1 MNKSRDLWIWVQDL
15 NKSESKKKISLTI
28 RESDNVSRGKKM
40 ELELMDEDD
49 PFFFYSLTLTDSD
62 FQYLKSQQGLL
73 VDFHAFPSMI
83 FQLVDKC
90 IEESSKE
97 TPHFTSVLVHSPSEI
112 YLEFKEINPF
122 RHLTHLCLLSRLVNL
137 EEELNRKTT
146 EAEDYRKKSE
156 KLMKDAVELQASYSS
171 SLSKELAVERER
183 SESLAKEISSKYDNE
198 RRSMMDNHLS
208 STRSMENRI
217 ASLDYENKDLSEK
230 RHRYEATIQRMSEEL
245 RLSREKGEAFQRE
258 LENKKME
265 NNNLDAGYHDRERMI
280 NQLKLKV
287 GLLETEKERTEVEF
301 RQQQDL
307 CTIANEQKN
316 KLDLELKEKIALI
329 SKRENAV
336 RSVTQELM
344 KANEIIKKFQEQA
357 RSQHQKVQLGS
368 NVVQEQERLLSEK
381 ETELESI
388 RTQLKSIKEKQ
399 NSMELQSQE
408 FELNDNEKNRRIEE
422 LDKQIKTNETVIHWL
437 NKQLTTA
444 QARDPGLRLAP
455 APDGT
460 GFSLMASST
469 PVVDV
474 TKNRNLH
481 KDILA
486 RKLAVSVGSPFLEE
500 KKNKENLPGGSLDPK
515 YFQSSTTLNQT
526 PKINGSN
533 KKEKKKKEEGNKRN
547 VNNAGS
553 SVALTLL
560 LPPPIKRR
568 IQLLPPLL
576 LPLFPPAFPHWTEC
590 ILRNIQTDPPH
601 FDISAAAVAL
611 RNFFSSHSKK
621 VVQNCQLRTT
631 VASTTAAA
639 TVVTQGHSAVHAGHG
654 PATVVATAHGA
665 LPGGQH
671 LVHGNHAGQIVT
683 SAGGTTLQILPAMV
697 VPKIEVKTE
706 ALAHHQH
713 QHAQHQGSAIGGG
726 GGGAP
731 IHISGNQKAHIEN
744 VHRVELQKSGDKS
757 DEWRCVYCSKVLST
771 KGNLKTHVE
780 NLHGDGKKDW
790 LCSFLISGTSPSQ
803 PSSLDLQPH
812 QNEWRC
818 EFCYKILGS
827 KSALKTHINALHANE
842 LGLRKAASWTC
853 QICYKALSSKAALL
867 THIQIVHE
875 KRRDFKC
882 DHCPQTFSS
891 QNLLKTH
898 IKADHQK
905 NNLQPHTTQV
915 LTPTSGAEAAAAAA
929 AAAAVA
935 AAQAEHNSQ
944 SYYCEFCP
952 RDLYGRPTKLFA
964 HPKDL
969 QGHMYTEH
977 GVTVAVPE
985 PAKDEKCHICPKIF
999 PRRED
1004 LQAHL
1009 AKDHG
1014 YGT

>member
-122 RHLTHLCLLSRLVNL
+122 RHLTHLCLLVNRGTDAQIKDFLATRINKLQSNSDSRISLLKSRLVNL

-422 LDKQIKTNETVIHWL
+422 LEKQIKTNETVIHWL

-533 KKEKKKKEEGNKRN
+533 KKRGGLLRKSVRQTE
-547 VNNAGS
+547 AS
-553 SVALTLL
+553 SVY
-560 LPPPIKRR
+560 
-568 IQLLPPLL
+568 
-576 LPLFPPAFPHWTEC
+576 FP
-590 ILRNIQTDPPH
+590 
-601 FDISAAAVAL
+601 
-611 RNFFSSHSKK
+611 
-621 VVQNCQLRTT
+621 
-631 VASTTAAA
+631 
-639 TVVTQGHSAVHAGHG
+639 
-654 PATVVATAHGA
+654 
-665 LPGGQH
+665 
-671 LVHGNHAGQIVT
+671 
-683 SAGGTTLQILPAMV
+683 
-697 VPKIEVKTE
+697 
-706 ALAHHQH
+706 
-713 QHAQHQGSAIGGG
+713 
-726 GGGAP
+726 
-731 IHISGNQKAHIEN
+731 
-744 VHRVELQKSGDKS
+744 
-757 DEWRCVYCSKVLST
+757 ST
-771 KGNLKTHVE
+771 K
-780 NLHGDGKKDW
+780 
-790 LCSFLISGTSPSQ
+790 
-803 PSSLDLQPH
+803 
-812 QNEWRC
+812 
-818 EFCYKILGS
+818 
-827 KSALKTHINALHANE
+827 
-842 LGLRKAASWTC
+842 
-853 QICYKALSSKAALL
+853 
-867 THIQIVHE
+867 
-875 KRRDFKC
+875 
-882 DHCPQTFSS
+882 
-891 QNLLKTH
+891 
-898 IKADHQK
+898 
-905 NNLQPHTTQV
+905 
-915 LTPTSGAEAAAAAA
+915 
-929 AAAAVA
+929 
-935 AAQAEHNSQ
+935 
-944 SYYCEFCP
+944 
-952 RDLYGRPTKLFA
+952 
-964 HPKDL
+964 
-969 QGHMYTEH
+969 
-977 GVTVAVPE
+977 
-985 PAKDEKCHICPKIF
+985 
-999 PRRED
+999 
-1004 LQAHL
+1004 
-1009 AKDHG
+1009 
-1014 YGT
+1014 